1 MKCRNIKNL
10 LITLFND
17 KKRRIVFIFFGAFL
31 TRLGVLFLLEDT
43 PRGDAADYE
52 NIALNIISGKG
63 FVSTRMGL
71 YSYRPPLYPLFLAGI
86 FSVFRQS
93 YYIVAFIQAIISS
106 ITCVI
111 AFYIGKSI
119 FDEKSGLISSI
130 ILALYPTL
138 IFYSTQ
144 LLSETLFIFIL
155 SLSIYV
161 FFKESNNY
169 GEKYK
174 WILLGILLGLGSLC
188 RPVIFPF
195 LIFLIPFCVL
205 NARGNLRKWIL
216 VSCFTL
222 LTIFPWTIRNY
233 YVHGKF
239 VLLTTYGGANLWM
252 GNYSGATGYIG
263 QPKNINQLVRQEGIP
278 ETKKDR
284 FFYKKGVN
292 FINENPLDFVI
303 LSLRKFSLFW
313 NPVVEDHIGPSYIRD
328 KNLDYKGIIAIAF
341 SFVIVFAIIGFFSIS
356 DVWKKTGLLL
366 MLVIYF
372 SMVSMIFYV
381 SLRYRQPIIP
391 AVSLFAGKGLGF
403 SLSLINRKMAGL
415 FHGESIIG
423 VSHKK

>member
-1 MKCRNIKNL
+1 MNSRNIKNL

-17 KKRRIVFIFFGAFL
+17 KERRIVFIFLGAFL
-31 TRLGVLFLLEDT
+31 IRLGVLFLLGDT

-52 NIALNIISGKG
+52 NIALNIINGKG

-86 FSVFRQS
+86 FSVFKHS
-93 YYIVAFIQAIISS
+93 YFIVAFIQAIISS

-111 AFYIGKSI
+111 VFYIGKSI
-119 FDEKSGLISSI
+119 FDEKNGLISSV

-161 FFKESNNY
+161 FFKENDNY
-169 GEKYK
+169 GQNYK

-195 LIFLIPFCVL
+195 LIFLIPFCFL
-205 NARGNLRKWIL
+205 NAGGNLRKWIL

-233 YVHGKF
+233 YVHEKF

-263 QPKNINQLVRQEGIP
+263 QPKNINELVRQEGIP
-278 ETKKDR
+278 ETKKDKE
-284 FFYKKGVN
+284 FYRKGLN
-292 FINENPLDFVI
+292 FIIENPSDFFL
-303 LSLRKFSLFW
+303 LSVKKFFLFW
-313 NPVVEDHIGPSYIRD
+313 NPLVEDHSGPRYIKD
-328 KNLDYKGIIAIAF
+328 KNIDYKSIIAI
-341 SFVIVFAIIGFFSIS
+341 SYSCLILLGIIGFFTIS

-366 MLVIYF
+366 TLVMYF

-391 AVSLFAGKGLGF
+391 VLSLFAGKGLRF
-403 SLSLINRKMAGL
+403 SLSLINRKMGG
-415 FHGESIIG
+415 FFMG
-423 VSHKK
+423 K

>member
-1 MKCRNIKNL
+1 MSWKKVRHL
-10 LITLFND
+10 LIRFFTD
-17 KKRRIVFIFFGAFL
+17 RRRKIFFIFLIAFVV
-31 TRLGVLFLLEDT
+31 RLGALFLFEDD

-93 YYIVAFIQAIISS
+93 YFIVAFIQAIISS

-111 AFYIGKSI
+111 VFYIGKSI
-119 FDEKSGLISSI
+119 FDEKSGLISSV

-144 LLSETLFIFIL
+144 LLSETLFIFIS

-169 GEKYK
+169 GQNYK

-195 LIFLIPFCVL
+195 LIFLIPFYVFS
-205 NARGNLRKWIL
+205 ARGSLRKWFL

-263 QPKNINQLVRQEGIP
+263 QPKNINQLVRQEGIS
-278 ETKKDR
+278 ETEKDKD
-284 FFYKKGVN
+284 FYKKGLN
-292 FINENPLDFVI
+292 FIIENPSDFFL
-303 LSLRKFSLFW
+303 LSFKKFFLFW
-313 NPVVEDHIGPSYIRD
+313 NPLVEEHTGPTYIKD
-328 KNLDYKGIIAIAF
+328 NNIDYKSIIAISF
-341 SFVIVFAIIGFFSIS
+341 SCLILFGIIGFFNIS

-366 MLVIYF
+366 ILVIYF

-391 AVSLFAGKGLGF
+391 AVSLFAGKGLRF
-403 SLSLINRKMAGL
+403 FLPKINRKMAGL
-415 FHGESIIG
+415 FQGERIIG

>member
-1 MKCRNIKNL
+1 MKCKNIWNL
-10 LITLFND
+10 FITLFLD
-17 KKRRIVFIFFGAFL
+17 KKRRIVFIFLGAFL
-31 TRLGVLFLLEDT
+31 IRLGALVLLGDC

-52 NIALNIISGKG
+52 NIALNIMSGKG
-63 FVSTRMGL
+63 FVSTRLGL

-86 FSVFRQS
+86 FSVFKTS
-93 YYIVAFIQAIISS
+93 SFMVGFIQAIISS

-111 AFYIGKSI
+111 VYYIGESI
-119 FDEKSGLISSI
+119 FDEISGLISSI

-144 LLSETLFIFIL
+144 QLSETLFIFIL
-155 SLSIYV
+155 SLFIYV

-169 GEKYK
+169 GQNYK

-195 LIFLIPFCVL
+195 LIFLIPFYVFG
-205 NARGNLRKWIL
+205 ARGNLRKWIL

-222 LTIFPWTIRNY
+222 LTIFPWTVRNY

-263 QPKNINQLVRQEGIP
+263 DPGNIDELVRQ
-278 ETKKDR
+278 
-284 FFYKKGVN
+284 KGVSETEKDKAFYEKGIN
-292 FINENPLDFVI
+292 FIIENPSEVLMLGLKKFV
-303 LSLRKFSLFW
+303 LYW
-313 NPVVEDHIGPSYIRD
+313 NPLVEDYAGPSYIRN
-328 KNLDYKGIIAIAF
+328 KNINYRSIIAVSFSCLILFGIIG
-341 SFVIVFAIIGFFSIS
+341 VFCIS
-356 DVWKKTGLLL
+356 DLWKKRRLLL
-366 MLVIYF
+366 ILLMYF

-391 AVSLFAGKGLGF
+391 VLGLFAGKGIECFF
-403 SLSLINRKMAGL
+403 SLLNRKLSRL
-415 FHGESIIG
+415 FRPRG
-423 VSHKK
+423 